1 MYFSVITPED
11 SLLRQA
17 AHEFSLVPASTQAN
31 KVTPY
36 SEHQWIW
43 RFFPS
48 EEDQGRDFIFRRDD
62 VGGAPRY
69 YVVSKRPPV
78 EFSPAWAVRTR
89 PYAPAL
95 REGQRLAFQLCA
107 NPVVSKKNSAGKT
120 QRHDVVMQLKKQLL
134 TEKGFDRWGEWER
147 EDDRPALYE
156 MVQQTCLD
164 WLRARAAT
172 HGFEVVNASVAA
184 YLQNKAEAGER
195 KIRFSTVDYS
205 GELVVTDPERF
216 QEMLVNGLGHAKGFG
231 CGLMLVRNVES

>member
-11 SLLRQA
+11 GLLRQA
-17 AHEFSLVPASTQAN
+17 AHEFVSAPGVAGKT
-31 KVTPY
+31 TPY

-43 RFFPS
+43 QFFPS
-48 EEDQGRDFIFRRDD
+48 GEDQPRDFIFRRDD
-62 VGGAPRY
+62 LGDTPRY

-89 PYAPAL
+89 PYAPVLAV
-95 REGQRLAFQLCA
+95 GQRLVFQLCA
-107 NPVVSKKNSAGKT
+107 NPVVSKKNSAGKA

-134 TEKGFDRWGEWER
+134 AARGLSSWSQWQRG
-147 EDDRPALYE
+147 DDKPAQYE

-172 HGFEVVNASVAA
+172 HGFEVTEASVEA
-184 YLQNKAEAGER
+184 YLQNRAGARE
-195 KIRFSTVDYS
+195 IRFSTVDYS

-216 QEMLVNGLGHAKGFG
+216 QQTLLNGLGHAKAFG
-231 CGLMLVRNVES
+231 CGLMLVRGVES

>member
-11 SLLRQA
+11 DLLRQA
-17 AHEFSLVPASTQAN
+17 AHEFVLAPTVAN

-36 SEHQWIW
+36 SEHQWMW

-48 EEDQGRDFIFRRDD
+48 DEGQCRDFIFRRDD
-62 VGGAPRY
+62 LGDTPRY

-78 EFSPAWAVRTR
+78 EFSSAWAVRTR

-95 REGQRLAFQLCA
+95 VAGQRLAFQLCA
-107 NPVVSKKNSAGKT
+107 NPVVSKKNSAGKV

-134 TEKGFDRWGEWER
+134 AEKGLGKWLEWKR
-147 EDDRPALYE
+147 EDDRPAQYE
-156 MVQQTCLD
+156 MVQKTCLD

-172 HGFEVVNASVAA
+172 HGYEVVNASVEA
-184 YLQNKAEAGER
+184 YLQHKTVAGER
-195 KIRFSTVDYS
+195 EIRFSTVDYS

-216 QEMLVNGLGHAKGFG
+216 QQMLMSGLGHAKAFG
-231 CGLMLVRNVES
+231 CGLMLVRNAES